1 MIAVL
6 TAPPYSDT
14 GVVDRG
20 MNKNSWSSWYVKPL
34 GRQPKYELTRDVTWA
49 DIKECMLSLN
59 GKDGETFAPL
69 ARCEGGLE
77 CVSCPEFQSSTS
89 RKAIRFQGQGGSA
102 IGRGGWHNVFLDNC
116 EDDTVVL
123 HDGECVYLDFEGQ
136 NCKAWTRR
144 QCRDYADIIVKTF
157 SLVFPPRTRHPY
169 P

>member
-20 MNKNSWSSWYVKPL
+20 MNKNSWSSWGVKPL
-34 GRQPKYELTRDVTWA
+34 GRSPKYELTRDVTWA

-69 ARCEGGLE
+69 ARCEGGLA
-77 CVSCPEFQSSTS
+77 CVSGPKFQSSTS
-89 RKAIRFQGQGGSA
+89 DRVRKAIRFSFGNSA
-102 IGRGGWHNVFLDNC
+102 DERGVWHNVFLDNC

-123 HDGECVYLDFEGQ
+123 RYGECVRFGFEGQ

-144 QCRDYADIIVKTF
+144 QCRDYVDIIVKTF
-157 SLVFPPRTRHPY
+157 SLVRVREHHPM
-169 P
+169 

>member
-20 MNKNSWSSWYVKPL
+20 MNKNSWSSWGVKPL
-34 GRQPKYELTRDVTWA
+34 GRSPKYELTRDVTWA

-123 HDGECVYLDFEGQ
+123 RYGECVRFGFEGQ

-144 QCRDYADIIVKTF
+144 QCRDYVDIIVKTF
-157 SLVFPPRTRHPY
+157 SLVRVREHHPM
-169 P
+169 